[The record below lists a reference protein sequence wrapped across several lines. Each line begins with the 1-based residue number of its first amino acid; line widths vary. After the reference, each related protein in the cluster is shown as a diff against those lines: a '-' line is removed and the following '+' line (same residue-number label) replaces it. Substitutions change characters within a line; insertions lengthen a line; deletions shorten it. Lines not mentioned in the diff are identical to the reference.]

1 MVKKEKLSYMQF
13 NMVFITTHA
22 CMERERREDTKKIY
36 NKSSLYNY
44 LQQMGS

>member
-44 LQQMGS
+44 LQQMG